1 MFLSRLAVSRPI
13 TTAMLLL
20 SVLLF
25 GGIAVNRLPLAF
37 LPEVDV
43 PFIGIEI
50 PYPNSNP
57 AQVEREITKPV
68 EEILSTLSGI
78 RRLRSSSSADRAVI
92 RMQFDW
98 GYDLDVIRMQVS
110 EKMDQIEPDLPEA
123 IGNISVYSFNT
134 NDIPVLE
141 GRISAEGVDLSENYQ
156 LLETRVLNRIRRV
169 PGVARVDLDGVE
181 PREIFIEL
189 ILDKVKEHGVEISAL
204 IRRLEGAT
212 SNLVLGEVQ
221 DGAQRLA
228 ARAVGQFDSIEALGN
243 QVIDERGL
251 RLSDI
256 AEIHYEEPPIVYGR
270 HLNRHD
276 AIALNVFKESTANT
290 VEVVRGVEAV
300 IANEINDDP
309 LLRGVDLFMW
319 QNQADQI
326 TDSIDGL
333 TRAGVIGALL
343 AVVVLYFFF
352 RRLGTTLIISL
363 SIPFS
368 VIAACGMMFFLG
380 KSLNVLSMMGLML
393 GVGML
398 VDNAIVVLEAIDRER
413 RKTADPSLAALEGA
427 GSVAVAVTAS
437 TLTSL
442 IVFLPLIIG
451 GRSELTTWLGEVG
464 LAIALALT
472 CSLFSSLTLIPL
484 MVSRAK
490 RRETVEREVPILVWL
505 EKRYV
510 RVLRWTMDHGTI
522 SFFLILGILVVGFL
536 PIVLGWVQTDQFSAQ
551 VNERLFLDYE
561 FSDFVYKSDAE
572 RVVDQIEAVLM
583 NHREELQIA
592 SIYSYYAA
600 NDAGTTLT
608 LARRDLGDDEI
619 KVLRDKIR
627 ELLPVVPGARVFFYE
642 DADEGGDSTYF
653 SVNIFGQDTAILSEL
668 GAEVERRL
676 KTVDEVKDISS
687 SLGRSAQEVQVR
699 VEREK
704 AARLGLTA
712 QEVSETFSFVLG
724 SFRLPRFND
733 GEREVETWLALR
745 LSDRENLADL
755 KEIQFREVEGRPVL
769 LGDIASFEI
778 VDRPQ
783 EIDRENRKVR
793 VAIRATY
800 EGESWEEKK
809 EEIAEMLDS
818 MVFPGGYSWSW
829 NARLLEQDRQGEEMG
844 HNFLLALL
852 LVYLVMASLF
862 ESLSQP
868 FAIMSSILFALPG
881 AFWLLAITDTPFNL
895 MAQIGFLIL
904 MGIVVNNGI
913 VLLDHKNQLRGR
925 GHCAREAMLLAG
937 QERMRPIL
945 MTASTTIIGLLPLA
959 AGGTKVGGLFYYPLA
974 LTVMGGLLS
983 SAVATLLVLPYV
995 DRLVEGFASWTARL
1009 WRASAPDQ
1017 PAGGVGAEPDV
1028 APEMA

>member
-1 MFLSRLAVSRPI
+1 MFLSRLAVARPI
-13 TTAMLLL
+13 TTAMLLA

-25 GGIAVNRLPLAF
+25 GGIAVDRLPLAF

-57 AQVEREITKPV
+57 AQIEREITKPV

-78 RRLRSSSSADRAVI
+78 KRLRSSSSADRAAI

-110 EKMDQIEPDLPEA
+110 EKMDQIEPDLPEG
-123 IGNISVYSFNT
+123 IGEVSVYSFNT

-181 PREIFIEL
+181 PQEIFIEL

-221 DGAQRLA
+221 EGSQRLA
-228 ARAVGQFDSIEALGN
+228 ARAVGQFESIEALGN

-276 AIALNVFKESTANT
+276 AIALNIFKESTANT

-326 TDSIDGL
+326 TESIDGL
-333 TRAGVIGALL
+333 TRAGFLGALL

-368 VIAACGMMFFLG
+368 VIAACGMMYFLG
-380 KSLNVLSMMGLML
+380 KTLNVLSMMGLML

-398 VDNAIVVLEAIDRER
+398 VDNAIVVLESIDRER
-413 RKTADPSLAALEGA
+413 RKTPDARRAALQGA

-442 IVFLPLIIG
+442 IVFLPLIVG

-464 LAIALALT
+464 IAIALALT

-484 MVSRAK
+484 MTSRVGRWDTA
-490 RRETVEREVPILVWL
+490 EREVPVLAWL
-505 EKRYV
+505 EARYV
-510 RVLRWTMDHGTI
+510 RVLRWTMDHGTR
-522 SFFLILGILVVGFL
+522 SFFLILGFLVLGFL
-536 PIVLGWVQTDQFSAQ
+536 PMIAGWVQTDQFSAK
-551 VNERLFLDYE
+551 VNERLYLDYE

-572 RVVDQIEAVLM
+572 RVVDRVEAVLM
-583 NHREELQIA
+583 AHREDLQIA

-600 NDAGTTLT
+600 NEAGTTLT
-608 LARRDLGDDEI
+608 LARRDLGDDQI
-619 KVLRDKIR
+619 KALREEIR

-653 SVNIFGQDTAILSEL
+653 SVNIFGQDTAVLSSL
-668 GAEVERRL
+668 GDEVERRL
-676 KTVDEVKDISS
+676 ETVEEIKDISS
-687 SLGRSAQEVQVR
+687 SLGRSSQEVQVR
-699 VEREK
+699 VDREK

-745 LSDRENLADL
+745 LADRENLADL

-769 LGDIASFEI
+769 LGDIAGFEI
-778 VDRPQ
+778 VERPL
-783 EIDRENRKVR
+783 EIERENRKVR

-800 EGESWEEKK
+800 EGESWEDKK
-809 EEIAEMLDS
+809 EEIAEMLDA
-818 MVFPGGYSWSW
+818 MAFPGGYSWSW
-829 NARLLEQDRQGEEMG
+829 NARQLEQDRQGEEMG
-844 HNFLLALL
+844 HNFLLALV

-881 AFWLLAITDTPFNL
+881 AFWLLAISGTPFNL

-913 VLLDHKNQLRGR
+913 VLLDHKNQLRAR
-925 GHCAREAMLLAG
+925 GLSAREAMLQAG
-937 QERMRPIL
+937 RERMRPIL

-983 SAVATLLVLPYV
+983 SAAATLLVLPFV
-995 DRLVEGFASWTARL
+995 DRLVAGFAAGTGRL
-1009 WRASAPDQ
+1009 WQASAPGS
-1017 PAGGVGAEPDV
+1017 AGPKPEV
-1028 APEMA
+1028 APEPA